1 MYNNFDKI
9 VSINQYSLNVI
20 GELMNLNL
28 DILIYPDIGMN
39 PFTNAL
45 GAYRIAPVQI
55 NTWGHSVT
63 SGIDNID
70 YYVSSKYFE
79 LPDLEKA
86 QELYSE
92 KLIAQDSLSTFYTNY
107 NIDSFLSKSQLKLP
121 RRKTNIIL
129 YTKCQKV

>member
-1 MYNNFDKI
+1 
-9 VSINQYSLNVI
+9 
-20 GELMNLNL
+20 MNLNM
-28 DILIYPDIGMN
+28 DILVYPDIGMN
-39 PFTNAL
+39 PFTNAMAL
-45 GAYRIAPVQI
+45 YRIAPVQI

-92 KLIAQDSLSTFYTNY
+92 KLIAQDSLSTFYNNY
-107 NIDSFLSKSQLKLP
+107 EIERFLTKEQLRLP
-121 RRKTNIIL
+121 EGRPIL
-129 YTKCQKV
+129 FCIQNVKKFNLEFFEMLQ